1 MDRSVACAGQHCDAS
16 KHGKEGAGCRVT
28 GDNVGVSVCRMLES
42 RDFEDMIRR
51 FPASEEP
58 HSARNPLAEAA
69 PRALRE
75 EANEANGCLLP
86 ALLPEEAR

>member
-1 MDRSVACAGQHCDAS
+1 
-16 KHGKEGAGCRVT
+16 
-28 GDNVGVSVCRMLES
+28 MLES

-51 FPASEEP
+51 FPAPGEP